1 MKIASQTEY
10 VSARLND
17 YEAVRMV
24 CEAGFDAIDFSMFHM
39 KHDDCPLNSDSYKEI
54 VKKLKAIA
62 DSYGKSFCQ
71 AHAPFPTMR
80 DGDEEYNKN
89 MLPKVKRSIEIAG
102 MLGVENIVVHPVFF
116 AENKFEKNMAMYN
129 ELLPVAKKAGV
140 KIALE
145 NMFGKKDPVTR
156 KQTPNV
162 CSLPEEFA
170 EFYDA
175 LPREYFT
182 CCVDIGHCA
191 LVGSTPEEMLR
202 GLGDR
207 VGCLHVHDNDTF
219 DDWHFPPFTLDLNW
233 TEIAKA
239 LADIDYKGEFTLE
252 ADSFLRKYD
261 VEFQPT
267 ASRFMADVCK
277 HLTDKI
283 EAYKAIERK
292 IIITGSVV

>member
-54 VKKLKAIA
+54 VKELKAIA
-62 DSYGKSFCQ
+62 DSYGKPFCQ

-116 AENKFEKNMAMYN
+116 GENKFEKNMEMYMG
-129 ELLPVAKKAGV
+129 LLDDAKNAGV

-145 NMFGKKDPVTR
+145 NMFGKKNPETN

-162 CSLPEEFA
+162 CSLAPEFA

-239 LADIDYKGEFTLE
+239 LADIDYKGDLTFE
-252 ADSFLRKYD
+252 ADSFMNNKPDVLLPECSKLMAKTGKYL
-261 VEFQPT
+261 VSKFEN
-267 ASRFMADVCK
+267 
-277 HLTDKI
+277 
-283 EAYKAIERK
+283 YKK
-292 IIITGSVV
+292 

>member
-39 KHDDCPLNSDSYKEI
+39 KHDDCPLNSDNYVEI
-54 VKKLKAIA
+54 VKELKAIA
-62 DSYGKSFCQ
+62 DSYGKPFCQ

-89 MLPKVKRSIEIAG
+89 MMPKVKRSIEIAG

-116 AENKFEKNMAMYN
+116 KENKFEKNMAMYN

-145 NMFGKKDPVTR
+145 NMFGKKDPETR

-162 CSLPEEFA
+162 CSLAPEFA

-175 LPREYFT
+175 LPKEYFT

-191 LVGSTPEEMLR
+191 LVGSTPEEVIR
-202 GLGDR
+202 GLGGDR

-239 LADIDYKGEFTLE
+239 LADIDYKGYITLE
-252 ADSFLRKYD
+252 SDNILADIPTELYPSMLRYMHDAARLVAKM
-261 VEFQPT
+261 VE
-267 ASRFMADVCK
+267 D
-277 HLTDKI
+277 
-283 EAYKAIERK
+283 YKK
-292 IIITGSVV
+292 

>member
-24 CEAGFDAIDFSMFHM
+24 CEAGFDALDFSMFHM
-39 KHDDCPLNSDSYKEI
+39 KNDDCSLNSASYKDI
-54 VKKLKAIA
+54 VKELKNIA
-62 DSYGKSFCQ
+62 DGYGKPFCQ
-71 AHAPFPTMR
+71 AHAPFPTMK

-102 MLGVENIVVHPVFF
+102 MLGVENIVVHPIFF
-116 AENKFEKNMAMYN
+116 AENKFEKNMEMYMG
-129 ELLPVAKKAGV
+129 LLPDAKNAGV

-145 NMFGKKDPVTR
+145 NMFGKKDPVTN

-170 EFYDA
+170 EFFDA

-191 LVGSTPEEMLR
+191 LVGSTPEAMLR

-233 TEIAKA
+233 KEIAKA
-239 LADIDYKGEFTLE
+239 LADIDYKGYITLE
-252 ADSFLRKYD
+252 SDNILADIPTELYPSMLRYMHD
-261 VEFQPT
+261 AARHVANMVEGF
-267 ASRFMADVCK
+267 K
-277 HLTDKI
+277 K
-283 EAYKAIERK
+283 
-292 IIITGSVV
+292 

>member
-24 CEAGFDAIDFSMFHM
+24 CEAGFDALDFSMFHM
-39 KHDDCPLNSDSYKEI
+39 KNDDCLLNSDSYKDI
-54 VKKLKAIA
+54 VKELKNIA
-62 DSYGKSFCQ
+62 DGFGKPFCQ
-71 AHAPFPTMR
+71 AHAPFPTLR

-102 MLGVENIVVHPVFF
+102 MLGVENIVVHPIFF
-116 AENKFEKNMAMYN
+116 GENKFEKNMEMYMG
-129 ELLPVAKKAGV
+129 LLDDAKNAGV

-145 NMFGKKDPVTR
+145 NMFGKKNPETN

-162 CSLPEEFA
+162 CSLAPEFA

-202 GLGDR
+202 GLGER

-219 DDWHFPPFTLDLNW
+219 DDWHFPPFTLDLDW
-233 TEIAKA
+233 KEIAKA
-239 LADIDYKGEFTLE
+239 LADIDYKGDLTFE
-252 ADSFLRKYD
+252 ADSFMNNKPDFLLPECAKLMAKTGKYL
-261 VEFQPT
+261 V
-267 ASRFMADVCK
+267 SRFN
-277 HLTDKI
+277 
-283 EAYKAIERK
+283 AYK
-292 IIITGSVV
+292 